1 MFSVSNPQLF
11 SGLLMCRAADCVS
24 VCSITFYT
32 SVLLLNSLQEKPNT
46 HLWKFKPLLLF
57 WKCEPDFCCSACVCR
72 TLELYTVILLIYILI
87 PRDGNTINLPYIAY
101 HREFISTGVLFIVFF
116 FCVYWRSVSRVFFS
130 CFFFCHG
137 DCWKVW
143 CLCLIR
149 PHDMSEENAGHWL
162 ANSV

>member
-1 MFSVSNPQLF
+1 
-11 SGLLMCRAADCVS
+11 MCRAADCVS

-72 TLELYTVILLIYILI
+72 TLELYTVILLIYIYILI

-101 HREFISTGVLFIVFF
+101 HREFISTGVLFIFF

-130 CFFFCHG
+130 SFFCHG